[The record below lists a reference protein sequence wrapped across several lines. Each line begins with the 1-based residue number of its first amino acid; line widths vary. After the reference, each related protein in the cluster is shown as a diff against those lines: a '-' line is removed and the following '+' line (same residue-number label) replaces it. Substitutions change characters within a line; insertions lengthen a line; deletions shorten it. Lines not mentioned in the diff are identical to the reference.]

1 MNPALLAGRP
11 VAEGPPRAR
20 GDRVGSIPARAMCK
34 ADAGRGP
41 RAAAEH
47 RRQRGSQ
54 PDAAAAPD
62 DPVDER
68 IDDASAE
75 AAERV
80 RQHQRQP
87 RAAEDVEQRTDNA
100 SGPRATPP
108 VAPESPRVRHGSCP
122 SDSAGGRRNSR
133 PSSTSS
139 LSRARRWRLARF
151 CETDRARGPGRPRRR
166 RRRNR
171 ARRRSGR
178 AAELPIAQLSAD
190 GPVVHRRRGEL
201 RQDPRRAA
209 SLGRHPPITTGRSR
223 EGGRRPARSPA
234 QEDCQQGTSNMQRR

>member
-1 MNPALLAGRP
+1 M
-11 VAEGPPRAR
+11 
-20 GDRVGSIPARAMCK
+20 GSIPARAMCK

-68 IDDASAE
+68 IDDADAE

-166 RRRNR
+166 RRRKSSSSTQLVAQPNCR
-171 ARRRSGR
+171 SHSCRPTARLYIAV
-178 AAELPIAQLSAD
+178 AANYART
-190 GPVVHRRRGEL
+190 H
-201 RQDPRRAA
+201 AA
-209 SLGRHPPITTGRSR
+209 
-223 EGGRRPARSPA
+223 RPALV
-234 QEDCQQGTSNMQRR
+234 GTHQSQRVEAEKEAGDQRGRQRKKTASRGRVTWQRR